1 MTKCK
6 HTTKY
11 LTTYAEKNALEY
23 GSYVAS
29 YLVNAAVKPIEHV
42 VVIPAYKESSDFIL
56 RFMSSPIVEQPALCI
71 VVINQPEYDVDKQP
85 QQALLNVIK
94 TSGIS
99 LFSKEGVEL
108 ISINNRSYF
117 LVVDAFTQ
125 PLPVDQGV
133 GLARKIGSDIALF
146 LINENLIQSDWIHST
161 DADAHLPDNYF
172 EATQKLNLAKPYKD
186 VVAVSYNFTHENNDK
201 AIYNANKLYETALR
215 YYVAGLTYSRSTYNF
230 FTIGS
235 VIAFK
240 AKEYATVR
248 GFPKRS
254 AGEDFYLLNK
264 LAKLG
269 RVDFLKDSVVTIDAR
284 VSDRVPFGTG
294 PSVAAILQ
302 LKAENK
308 AYCYYHPKVFEEL
321 KACISHLDLLWE
333 NRFNIEAWLGLL
345 SEESQKALLEGKLNT
360 FVEKQKNNNELQFN
374 KQLNVWFDA
383 FRTLKFIHSLREQKY
398 ADISLMQAIEL
409 AEFSVEDK

>member
-1 MTKCK
+1 M
-6 HTTKY
+6 
-11 LTTYAEKNALEY
+11 TYAEKNALEF
-23 GSYVAS
+23 GSCVAN
-29 YLVNAAVKPIEHV
+29 YLADASIKPIEHV
-42 VVIPAYKESSDFIL
+42 VVIPAYKESSDFIS
-56 RFMSSPIVEQPALCI
+56 RFISSSIVEQPVLCI
-71 VVINQPEYDVDKQP
+71 VVINQPECDVDKRP
-85 QQALLNVIK
+85 QQALLNAIR
-94 TSGIS
+94 TSGTS
-99 LFSKEGVEL
+99 LFRKEGIEL
-108 ISINNRSYF
+108 ITINNHSYC

-125 PLPVDQGV
+125 SLPVDQGV

-161 DADAHLPDNYF
+161 DADAHLPENYF
-172 EATQKLNLAKPYKD
+172 EATRTLHLAKNYKSI
-186 VVAVSYNFTHENNDK
+186 VAVSYNFTHEINDK

-215 YYVAGLTYSRSTYNF
+215 YYVAGLTYAKSTYNF

-269 RVDFLKDSVVTIDAR
+269 RVDFLKDIVVTIDAR

-308 AYCYYHPKVFEEL
+308 AYCYYHPQVFEEL
-321 KACISHLDLLWE
+321 KACISHFNSLWE
-333 NRFNIEAWLGLL
+333 SRLNIETWLSLL
-345 SEESQKALLEGKLNT
+345 SEESQKALLETKLDT
-360 FVEKQKNNNELQFN
+360 FVGKQKNNNELQFN

-383 FRTLKFIHSLREQKY
+383 FKTLKFIHSLRDQKY
-398 ADISLMQAIEL
+398 ADISLMEAIEL
-409 AEFSVEDK
+409 AEFSVEHK